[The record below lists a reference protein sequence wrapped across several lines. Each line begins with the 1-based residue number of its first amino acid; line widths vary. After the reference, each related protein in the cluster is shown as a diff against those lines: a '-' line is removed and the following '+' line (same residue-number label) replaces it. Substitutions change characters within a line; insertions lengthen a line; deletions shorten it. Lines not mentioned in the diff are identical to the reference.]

1 MIRTIL
7 WALALSATAAT
18 AQNAT
23 TPGQDDCKNDDDDCT
38 AAVINGQDAITAAKA
53 EGVTGFVPLIAPALG
68 SLAAAAGVAAAVGGG
83 NGAANS
89 TVSTNN

>member
-18 AQNAT
+18 AQNT
-23 TPGQDDCKNDDDDCT
+23 IPPGQEDCKNDDDDCT
-38 AAVINGQDAITAAKA
+38 AAVISGQDAIAAAKA

-68 SLAAAAGVAAAVGGG
+68 ALAAAAGVAAAAGGG
-83 NGAANS
+83 NGASTS